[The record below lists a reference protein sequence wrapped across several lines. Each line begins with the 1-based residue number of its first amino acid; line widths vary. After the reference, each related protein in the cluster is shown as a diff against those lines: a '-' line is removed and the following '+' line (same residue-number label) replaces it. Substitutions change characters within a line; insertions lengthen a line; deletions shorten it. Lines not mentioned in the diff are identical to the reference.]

1 MTMKR
6 ITLFLTAVVAAVL
19 LISCERRQFIPDTGK
34 TPVEFPGAV
43 DSVDMMTQY
52 IYVPIQM
59 TEQSTVASKAIVEVV
74 GGTVTMLN
82 GSTRPLENFTNDQDG
97 YENGGDI
104 IVTSNVIYIP
114 GFDPEE
120 DESTALPSAN
130 IEIRIPSFRS
140 FDEVKIE
147 LELVG
152 EYLGDRTT
160 TTVVAS
166 RYEGPVVVGTF
177 HIKNPDMN
185 DTEYD
190 VKIEADATISNK
202 YWFSNLLGDGTTR
215 SLYGILDIDGAT
227 MTIPYDQS
235 LENVHSDYAACD
247 IQVVS
252 SAGDPVDGDPVLVFG
267 NDGFTFTNGLVLY
280 DEALQGYKFVIQ
292 PGLKATLN
300 EF

>member
-74 GGTVTMLN
+74 GGTVTMLD

-152 EYLGDRTT
+152 EYLGANTR

-166 RYEGPVVVGTF
+166 RYEGPVVVGSF
-177 HIKNPDMN
+177 NIVNPDMQT
-185 DTEYD
+185 DYT
-190 VKIEADATISNK
+190 VTIEADATITNK

-235 LENVHSDYAACD
+235 LENVGSNYAACD
-247 IQVVS
+247 IQVVP

-280 DEALQGYKFVIQ
+280 DEALQVYKFVIQ

>member
-1 MTMKR
+1 MKR

-74 GGTVTMLN
+74 GGTVTMLD
-82 GSTRPLENFTNDQDG
+82 GSTRPLVNFTNDQDG
-97 YENGGDI
+97 YDNGGDI

-120 DESTALPSAN
+120 DDPTALPSAN

-177 HIKNPDMN
+177 NIKNPDMQA
-185 DTEYD
+185 DYD
-190 VKIEADATISNK
+190 VTIEADATISNK
-202 YWFSNLLGDGTTR
+202 YWFSNLFGNGSTR
-215 SLYGILDIDGAT
+215 SIYGILDIDGAT
-227 MTIPYDQS
+227 MTIDATQS
-235 LENVHSDYAACD
+235 LENTAYPDYSMM
-247 IQVVS
+247 IVS
-252 SAGDPVDGDPVLVFG
+252 GSGPADGDPVLVFG
-267 NDGFTFTNGLVLY
+267 NDGFTFTNGLAIVDKEQNVYRFL
-280 DEALQGYKFVIQ
+280 IN

>member
-1 MTMKR
+1 M
-6 ITLFLTAVVAAVL
+6 TAVVAAVL
-19 LISCERRQFIPDTGK
+19 LISCERRQFNTGK

-74 GGTVTMLN
+74 GGTVTMLD

-104 IVTSNVIYIP
+104 IVTSNVINIP
-114 GFDPEE
+114 GFDPEK
-120 DESTALPSAN
+120 DDSTALPSAN

-177 HIKNPDMN
+177 NIKNPDMKA
-185 DTEYD
+185 DYD
-190 VKIEADATISNK
+190 VTIEADATISNK
-202 YWFSNLLGDGTTR
+202 YWFSNLLGDGSTR
-215 SLYGILDIDGAT
+215 SIYGILDIDGAT
-227 MTIPYDQS
+227 MTIDATQS
-235 LENVHSDYAACD
+235 LENTTYPDYSMM
-247 IQVVS
+247 IVS
-252 SAGDPVDGDPVLVFG
+252 GSGPADGDPVLVFG
-267 NDGFTFTNGLVLY
+267 NDGFTFTNGLMIVDKDQNEYYFL
-280 DEALQGYKFVIQ
+280 IN

>member
-6 ITLFLTAVVAAVL
+6 IILFLTAVVAAVL

-74 GGTVTMLN
+74 GGTVTMLD
-82 GSTRPLENFTNDQDG
+82 GSTRTLKNFTNDQDG

-120 DESTALPSAN
+120 DDSTALPSAN

-185 DTEYD
+185 DAEYD
-190 VKIEADATISNK
+190 VTIEADATISNK
-202 YWFSNLLGDGTTR
+202 YWFSNLLGDGSTR
-215 SLYGILDIDGAT
+215 SIYGILDIDGAT
-227 MTIPYDQS
+227 MTIDATQS
-235 LENVHSDYAACD
+235 LENTAYPDYSMM
-247 IQVVS
+247 IVS
-252 SAGDPVDGDPVLVFG
+252 GSAPADGDPVLVFG
-267 NDGFTFTNGLVLY
+267 NDGFTFTNGLIILDKDQNVPYFL
-280 DEALQGYKFVIQ
+280 IN

>member
-1 MTMKR
+1 MKR

-74 GGTVTMLN
+74 GGTVTMLD
-82 GSTRPLENFTNDQDG
+82 GSTRPLVNFTNDQDG
-97 YENGGDI
+97 YDNGGDI

-120 DESTALPSAN
+120 DDPTALPSAN

-177 HIKNPDMN
+177 NIKNPDMQA
-185 DTEYD
+185 DYD
-190 VKIEADATISNK
+190 VTIEADATISNK
-202 YWFSNLLGDGTTR
+202 YWFSNLFGNGSTR
-215 SLYGILDIDGAT
+215 SIYGVLDIDGAT
-227 MTIPYDQS
+227 MTIDATQS
-235 LENVHSDYAACD
+235 LENTAYPDYSMM
-247 IQVVS
+247 IVS
-252 SAGDPVDGDPVLVFG
+252 GSGPADGDPVLVFG
-267 NDGFTFTNGLVLY
+267 NDGFTFTNGLMIVDKDQNVSYFL
-280 DEALQGYKFVIQ
+280 IN

>member
-74 GGTVTMLN
+74 GGTVTMLD
-82 GSTRPLENFTNDQDG
+82 GSTRPLVNFTNDQDG
-97 YENGGDI
+97 YDNGGDI
-104 IVTSNVIYIP
+104 IVTSNVIYVP

-120 DESTALPSAN
+120 DDSTALPSAN

-152 EYLGDRTT
+152 EYLGARTT

-177 HIKNPDMN
+177 NIKNPDMQA
-185 DTEYD
+185 DYD
-190 VKIEADATISNK
+190 VTIEADATISNK
-202 YWFSNLLGDGTTR
+202 YWFSNLFGNGSTR
-215 SLYGILDIDGAT
+215 SIYGILDIDGAT
-227 MTIPYDQS
+227 MTIDATQS
-235 LENVHSDYAACD
+235 LENTAYPDYSMM
-247 IQVVS
+247 IVS
-252 SAGDPVDGDPVLVFG
+252 GSGPADGDPVLVFG
-267 NDGFTFTNGLVLY
+267 NDGFTFTNGLAIVDKEQNVYRFL
-280 DEALQGYKFVIQ
+280 IN

>member
-74 GGTVTMLN
+74 GGTVTMLD
-82 GSTRPLENFTNDQDG
+82 GSTRPLVNFTNDQDG
-97 YENGGDI
+97 YDNGGDI

-120 DESTALPSAN
+120 DDSTALPSAN

-152 EYLGDRTT
+152 EYLGARTT

-177 HIKNPDMN
+177 KIKNPDMQAN
-185 DTEYD
+185 YD
-190 VKIEADATISNK
+190 VTIEADATISNK

-215 SLYGILDIDGAT
+215 SIYGILDIDGAT
-227 MTIPYDQS
+227 MTIDATQS
-235 LENVHSDYAACD
+235 LENTAYSDYSMM
-247 IQVVS
+247 IVS
-252 SAGDPVDGDPVLVFG
+252 GSGPADGDPVLVFG
-267 NDGFTFTNGLVLY
+267 NDGFTFTNGLAIVDKEQNVYRFL
-280 DEALQGYKFVIQ
+280 IN

>member
-34 TPVEFPGAV
+34 TPVEFPGLV

-74 GGTVTMLN
+74 GGTVTMLD
-82 GSTRPLENFTNDQDG
+82 GSTRPLVNFTNDQDG
-97 YENGGDI
+97 YDNGGDI

-120 DESTALPSAN
+120 DDSTALPSAN

-185 DTEYD
+185 DAEYD
-190 VKIEADATISNK
+190 VTIEADATISNK
-202 YWFSNLLGDGTTR
+202 YWFSNLLGDGSTR
-215 SLYGILDIDGAT
+215 SIYGILDIDGAT
-227 MTIPYDQS
+227 MTIDATQS
-235 LENVHSDYAACD
+235 LENTAYPDYSMM
-247 IQVVS
+247 IVS
-252 SAGDPVDGDPVLVFG
+252 GSAPADGDPVLVFG
-267 NDGFTFTNGLVLY
+267 NDGFTFTNGLIILDKDQNELY
-280 DEALQGYKFVIQ
+280 FLIN

>member
-74 GGTVTMLN
+74 GGTVTMLD

-120 DESTALPSAN
+120 DDATALPSAN

-177 HIKNPDMN
+177 NIKNPAMEAD
-185 DTEYD
+185 YD

-202 YWFSNLLGDGTTR
+202 YWFTNLLGDGTTR

-227 MTIPYDQS
+227 MTIDATQS
-235 LENVHSDYAACD
+235 LENTAYPDYSMM
-247 IQVVS
+247 IVS
-252 SAGDPVDGDPVLVFG
+252 GSGPADGDPVLVFG
-267 NDGFTFTNGLVLY
+267 NDGFTFTNGLAIVDKEQNVYRFL
-280 DEALQGYKFVIQ
+280 IN

>member
-74 GGTVTMLN
+74 GGTVTMLD

-120 DESTALPSAN
+120 DDSTALPSAN

-177 HIKNPDMN
+177 HINNTDM
-185 DTEYD
+185 DAEYD
-190 VKIEADATISNK
+190 VTIEADATISNK
-202 YWFSNLLGDGTTR
+202 YWFSNLLGDGSTR
-215 SLYGILDIDGAT
+215 SIYGILDIDGAT

-235 LENVHSDYAACD
+235 LENVDSYYAACD

-252 SAGDPVDGDPVLVFG
+252 SAGPVDGDPVLVFG

-280 DEALQGYKFVIQ
+280 EEALQRYKFVIN

>member
-74 GGTVTMLN
+74 GGTVTMLD
-82 GSTRPLENFTNDQDG
+82 GSNRPLKNFTNDQDG

-120 DESTALPSAN
+120 DDPAALPSAN

-177 HIKNPDMN
+177 NIKNPAMEAD
-185 DTEYD
+185 YD

-227 MTIPYDQS
+227 MTIDATQS
-235 LENVHSDYAACD
+235 LENTAYPDYSMM
-247 IQVVS
+247 IVS
-252 SAGDPVDGDPVLVFG
+252 GSGPADGDPVLVFG
-267 NDGFTFTNGLVLY
+267 NDGFTFTNGLAIVDKEQNVYRFL
-280 DEALQGYKFVIQ
+280 IN

>member
-74 GGTVTMLN
+74 GGTVTMLD

-97 YENGGDI
+97 YDNGGDI

-120 DESTALPSAN
+120 DDSTALPSAN
-130 IEIRIPSFRS
+130 IEIRIPRGQ
-140 FDEVKIE
+140 D
-147 LELVG
+147 
-152 EYLGDRTT
+152 
-160 TTVVAS
+160 
-166 RYEGPVVVGTF
+166 
-177 HIKNPDMN
+177 
-185 DTEYD
+185 
-190 VKIEADATISNK
+190 
-202 YWFSNLLGDGTTR
+202 
-215 SLYGILDIDGAT
+215 
-227 MTIPYDQS
+227 
-235 LENVHSDYAACD
+235 
-247 IQVVS
+247 
-252 SAGDPVDGDPVLVFG
+252 
-267 NDGFTFTNGLVLY
+267 
-280 DEALQGYKFVIQ
+280 
-292 PGLKATLN
+292 
-300 EF
+300 

>member
-74 GGTVTMLN
+74 GGTVTMLD
-82 GSTRPLENFTNDQDG
+82 GSTRPLVNFTNDQDG
-97 YENGGDI
+97 YDNG
-104 IVTSNVIYIP
+104 

-120 DESTALPSAN
+120 DDPTALPSAN

-177 HIKNPDMN
+177 NIKNPDMQA
-185 DTEYD
+185 DYD
-190 VKIEADATISNK
+190 VTIEADATISNK
-202 YWFSNLLGDGTTR
+202 YWFSNLFGNGSTR
-215 SLYGILDIDGAT
+215 SIYGVLDIDGAT
-227 MTIPYDQS
+227 MTIDATQS
-235 LENVHSDYAACD
+235 LENTAYPDYSMM
-247 IQVVS
+247 IVS
-252 SAGDPVDGDPVLVFG
+252 GSGPADGDPVLVFG
-267 NDGFTFTNGLVLY
+267 NDGFTFTNGLAIVDKEQNVYRFL
-280 DEALQGYKFVIQ
+280 IN

>member
-74 GGTVTMLN
+74 GGTVTMLD
-82 GSTRPLENFTNDQDG
+82 GSNRPLENFTNDQDG
-97 YENGGDI
+97 YEKGGDI

-120 DESTALPSAN
+120 DDPTALPSAN

-147 LELVG
+147 LKLVG

-177 HIKNPDMN
+177 NIKNPAMEAD
-185 DTEYD
+185 YD

-202 YWFSNLLGDGTTR
+202 YWFSNLLGDNSTR
-215 SLYGILDIDGAT
+215 SIYGILDIDGAT
-227 MTIPYDQS
+227 MTIDATQS
-235 LENVHSDYAACD
+235 LENTAYSDYSMM
-247 IQVVS
+247 IVS
-252 SAGDPVDGDPVLVFG
+252 GSGPADGDPVLVFG
-267 NDGFTFTNGLVLY
+267 NDGFTFTNGLAIVDKEQNVYRFL
-280 DEALQGYKFVIQ
+280 IN

>member
-19 LISCERRQFIPDTGK
+19 LISCERRQFTGE

-74 GGTVTMLN
+74 GGTVTMLD

-104 IVTSNVIYIP
+104 IVTSNVINIP

-120 DESTALPSAN
+120 DDSTALPSAN

-190 VKIEADATISNK
+190 VTIEADATISNK
-202 YWFSNLLGDGTTR
+202 YWFSNLLGDGSTR
-215 SLYGILDIDGAT
+215 SIYGILDIDGAT
-227 MTIPYDQS
+227 MTIDATQS
-235 LENVHSDYAACD
+235 LENTAYPDYSMM
-247 IQVVS
+247 IVS
-252 SAGDPVDGDPVLVFG
+252 GSGPADGDPVLVFG
-267 NDGFTFTNGLVLY
+267 NDGFTFTNGLMIVDKEQNRYYFL
-280 DEALQGYKFVIQ
+280 IN

>member
-74 GGTVTMLN
+74 GGTVTMLD
-82 GSTRPLENFTNDQDG
+82 GSTRPLVNFTNDQDG
-97 YENGGDI
+97 YDNGGDI

-120 DESTALPSAN
+120 DDSTALPSAN

-152 EYLGDRTT
+152 EYLGARTT

-177 HIKNPDMN
+177 NIKNPDMQA
-185 DTEYD
+185 DYD
-190 VKIEADATISNK
+190 VTIEADATISNK

-227 MTIPYDQS
+227 MTIPFDQS
-235 LENVHSDYAACD
+235 LENTAYPDYSMM
-247 IQVVS
+247 IVS
-252 SAGDPVDGDPVLVFG
+252 GSGPADGDPVLVFG
-267 NDGFTFTNGLVLY
+267 NDGFTFTNGLMIVDKAQNAYYFL
-280 DEALQGYKFVIQ
+280 IN

>member
-1 MTMKR
+1 M
-6 ITLFLTAVVAAVL
+6 TAVVAAVL

-74 GGTVTMLN
+74 GGTVTMLD
-82 GSTRPLENFTNDQDG
+82 GSTRPLVNFTNDQDG
-97 YENGGDI
+97 YDNGGDI

-120 DESTALPSAN
+120 DDSTALPSAN

-152 EYLGDRTT
+152 EYLGARTT

-177 HIKNPDMN
+177 NIDNPDMQAN
-185 DTEYD
+185 YD
-190 VKIEADATISNK
+190 VTIEADATISNK

-215 SLYGILDIDGAT
+215 SIYGILDIDGAT
-227 MTIPYDQS
+227 MTIPSDQS
-235 LENVHSDYAACD
+235 LKNVNENYANCSMMVISGGNVA
-247 IQVVS
+247 V
-252 SAGDPVDGDPVLVFG
+252 GDPVLVFG
-267 NDGFTFTNGLVLY
+267 NDGFTFSNGM
-280 DEALQGYKFVIQ
+280 ALGIDQGNGQVSLRFLIN

>member
-1 MTMKR
+1 MKR

-19 LISCERRQFIPDTGK
+19 LISCERRQFTGE

-74 GGTVTMLN
+74 GGTVTMLD

-104 IVTSNVIYIP
+104 IVTSNVINIP

-120 DESTALPSAN
+120 DDSTALPSAN

-190 VKIEADATISNK
+190 VTIEADATISNK
-202 YWFSNLLGDGTTR
+202 YWFSNLLGDGSTR
-215 SLYGILDIDGAT
+215 SIYGILDIDGAT
-227 MTIPYDQS
+227 MTIDATQS
-235 LENVHSDYAACD
+235 LENTAYPDYSMM
-247 IQVVS
+247 IVS
-252 SAGDPVDGDPVLVFG
+252 GSGPADGDPVLVFG
-267 NDGFTFTNGLVLY
+267 NDGFTFTNGLMIVDKEQNRYYFL
-280 DEALQGYKFVIQ
+280 IN